1 MPSDFWEEQ
10 ADDGGFAWDDVESIR
25 AVRGDDGWDIYVE
38 SDGEMIPVAEDMSD
52 EEMEAEFW
60 DDLYYWAM
68 ENEIDFDRDIEYA
81 AE

>member
-10 ADDGGFAWDDVESIR
+10 SEGEFSWDDVESVK
-25 AVRGDDGWDIYVE
+25 AVRGDDSWDVYVE
-38 SDGEMIPVAEDMSD
+38 VDGEMIPVAEDMSD

-68 ENEIDFDRDIEYA
+68 ENDVDIDREIEYA
-81 AE
+81 PE